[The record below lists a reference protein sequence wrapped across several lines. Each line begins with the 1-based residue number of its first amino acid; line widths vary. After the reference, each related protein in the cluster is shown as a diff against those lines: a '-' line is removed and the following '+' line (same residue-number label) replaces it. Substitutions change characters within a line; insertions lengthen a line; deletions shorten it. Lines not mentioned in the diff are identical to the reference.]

1 MTTWVLIV
9 YIGSSG
15 LYLPLTAHATEKAC
29 NDALNEWVLSDPGSR
44 GARAGAAQE
53 AEAMTGGCDLSSAR
67 SRGSGQDLARCT

>member
-29 NDALNEWVLSDPGSR
+29 NDALNEWVR
-44 GARAGAAQE
+44 RNHAG
-53 AEAMTGGCDLSSAR
+53 
-67 SRGSGQDLARCT
+67 